1 MLALDTLKP
10 YNDNYPKSENS
21 KMTTK
26 FSLSELS
33 ALKKLKDEGSILT
46 SKIPDKNETE
56 FLSDRVI
63 AGMSVYKK
71 LIKKDL
77 CFITEEEP
85 LILDDGEEFEFT
97 PSIELTDEGQ
107 KVISELVFPF

>member
-1 MLALDTLKP
+1 
-10 YNDNYPKSENS
+10 
-21 KMTTK
+21 MTTIIK
-26 FSLSELS
+26 LENIKMKTTFSLSELS
-33 ALKKLKDEGSILT
+33 ALKRLKDEGIILT
-46 SKIPDKNETE
+46 SKVPDKNETE

-63 AGMSVYKK
+63 SGMPVYNK

-97 PSIELTDEGQ
+97 PSIELTDEGL